1 VHRDRA
7 IAIFATAVLTIVVA
21 APVAAATTIRSSVK
35 GAGIQAKLRSEE
47 PSVSTNGRYVA
58 FNSMASNLVRND
70 TNGVD
75 DCFVRDHWQRKT
87 VIVSVS
93 SSGTRGN
100 GKCWGPAISGTGRYV
115 AFESKADNLVPDD
128 TNARRDIFV
137 RDLALKTTE
146 IVSVSSSGEQGNGD
160 SRDPAISADGRYVV
174 FESTANSLVADD
186 TNADVDIFLHDR
198 STGKTT
204 RVSIGS
210 GGQANDDSSDPTI
223 SANGKVIV
231 FASTASNLVPGDTNG
246 REDVFVHVVETS
258 KTSRVSVR
266 SNGGQAR
273 GGPSDSP
280 TVSATGRYVGF
291 DSLATNLVPND
302 TNRASDVFVHD
313 RQTGKTTR
321 VSVRTGG
328 RQGSAWSFDP
338 TLSANGRFVSFTSA
352 ASNLVRGDTN
362 NSWDAFVHD
371 RRHRSTKRVSVRSG
385 GGQARGGN
393 SHDVAISGDGR
404 FVTFESKAKN
414 LIPRDSNNRQD
425 VFRRGAFR

>member
-1 VHRDRA
+1 M
-7 IAIFATAVLTIVVA
+7 
-21 APVAAATTIRSSVK
+21 AP
-35 GAGIQAKLRSEE
+35 
-47 PSVSTNGRYVA
+47 
-58 FNSMASNLVRND
+58 NLVRND

-75 DCFVRDHWQRKT
+75 DCFVRDHRQRKT
-87 VIVSVS
+87 ILISVS
-93 SSGTRGN
+93 TSETKGN
-100 GKCWGPAISGTGRYV
+100 GKCWGPAISGNGRFV

-137 RDLALKTTE
+137 RDLMMKTTE
-146 IVSVSSSGEQGNGD
+146 RVSVSSSGEQGNGD

-198 STGKTT
+198 STGQTR
-204 RVSIGS
+204 RVSVGS
-210 GGQANDDSSDPTI
+210 AGQADDDSSDPTI
-223 SANGKVIV
+223 SANGNVVV
-231 FASTASNLVPGDTNG
+231 FSSSASNLVPGDTNG
-246 REDVFVHVVETS
+246 REDVFVHVRESGV
-258 KTSRVSVR
+258 TSRVSVR
-266 SNGGQAR
+266 SNGAQAR

-280 TVSATGRYVGF
+280 TVSATGRHVGF

-313 RQTGKTTR
+313 RRTGKTTR

-338 TLSANGRFVSFTSA
+338 TLSGNGRYVSFTSA

-362 NSWDAFVHD
+362 GMWDGFVHD
-371 RRHRSTKRVSVRSG
+371 RRNRSTERVSVRSG
-385 GGQARGGN
+385 GGQALGGT

-404 FVTFESKAKN
+404 FVTFESKARN
-414 LIPRDSNNRQD
+414 LVRNDTNDRQD
-425 VFRRGAFR
+425 VFRRGGLR